1 MFHID
6 LWPWFQHPEHRVN
19 SNYCAPHC
27 IIFSNSQIIFHAS
40 SANIIRS
47 TARPWG
53 KLSPL
58 ICWSTGPYFW
68 PTARSQHNLFTDCLF
83 HDDFNSSENTFSNDT
98 IIGEE
103 ETVNN
108 VERRGR
114 SSTGGRI
121 QEFPAKTKGNNEM
134 SQARQPV
141 SGPRFKPGTSRIL
154 CNNATHFTAKFSH
167 SQRNSRVL
175 AAQLASNST

>member
-1 MFHID
+1 MH
-6 LWPWFQHPEHRVN
+6 
-19 SNYCAPHC
+19 
-27 IIFSNSQIIFHAS
+27 
-40 SANIIRS
+40 
-47 TARPWG
+47 
-53 KLSPL
+53 
-58 ICWSTGPYFW
+58 
-68 PTARSQHNLFTDCLF
+68 SQHILLIDCLF
-83 HDDFNSSENTFSNDT
+83 HDEFNSSEYTSSNDT

-103 ETVNN
+103 ETGNN

-154 CNNATHFTAKFSH
+154 CKNATHFTAKFSH
-167 SQRNSRVL
+167 FRRKSRVL
-175 AAQLASNST
+175 AAQLVSNST